1 MTYREAINLG
11 EKVLNMADVADAKID
26 AWLLLEMVCKIDR
39 SFYYLHM
46 EDEVAEEQLSEYEI
60 ALRKRAEHVPLQ
72 YIVGEAEFMGLK
84 FKVNSNVLIPR
95 QDTETLVEEAL
106 KVVKPEMKVLDMCTG
121 SGCLAILLA
130 EKFPQAEVDAVDI
143 SSEALEVAEI
153 NIADYELENR
163 VYPIQSD
170 LFENLQNTKYDLIIS
185 NPPYVTESSM
195 EGLPQEYR
203 YEPSLAL
210 VAGADGMDII
220 DRLLKEVKAHLN
232 DNGVLIVE
240 LGDGAEN
247 FKERFPNIEVTW
259 LPTSGGKDQVFMIK
273 KEQLPNA

>member
-1 MTYREAINLG
+1 MVLRTLRIPLEYE
-11 EKVLNMADVADAKID
+11 EKFLDAALTGNERDTVLNNISRRCDDLEPTAYITKEW
-26 AWLLLEMVCKIDR
+26 WLTGFT
-39 SFYYLHM
+39 FYV
-46 EDEVAEEQLSEYEI
+46 DE
-60 ALRKRAEHVPLQ
+60 R
-72 YIVGEAEFMGLK
+72 
-84 FKVNSNVLIPR
+84 VLIPR
-95 QDTETLVEEAL
+95 SYIAELIEKNFDGLLPDPARIHSI
-106 KVVKPEMKVLDMCTG
+106 LDMCTG

-143 SSEALEVAEI
+143 SSDALEVAEI
-153 NIADYELENR
+153 NIADYEFENR

-185 NPPYVTESSM
+185 NPPYVTEASM

-259 LPTSGGKDQVFMIK
+259 LPTSGGKDQVFMFK
-273 KEQLPNA
+273 KEQLPDA

>member
-1 MTYREAINLG
+1 M
-11 EKVLNMADVADAKID
+11 
-26 AWLLLEMVCKIDR
+26 
-39 SFYYLHM
+39 
-46 EDEVAEEQLSEYEI
+46 
-60 ALRKRAEHVPLQ
+60 
-72 YIVGEAEFMGLK
+72 
-84 FKVNSNVLIPR
+84 
-95 QDTETLVEEAL
+95 
-106 KVVKPEMKVLDMCTG
+106 
-121 SGCLAILLA
+121 
-130 EKFPQAEVDAVDI
+130 
-143 SSEALEVAEI
+143 AEI
-153 NIADYELENR
+153 NIADYEFENR

-185 NPPYVTESSM
+185 NPPYVTEASM

-247 FKERFPNIEVTW
+247 FKERLPNIEVTR
-259 LPTSGGKDQVFMIK
+259 LNTSAGKDQVFMIK
-273 KEQLPNA
+273 KEQLPDA

>member
-1 MTYREAINLG
+1 
-11 EKVLNMADVADAKID
+11 
-26 AWLLLEMVCKIDR
+26 
-39 SFYYLHM
+39 
-46 EDEVAEEQLSEYEI
+46 
-60 ALRKRAEHVPLQ
+60 
-72 YIVGEAEFMGLK
+72 
-84 FKVNSNVLIPR
+84 
-95 QDTETLVEEAL
+95 
-106 KVVKPEMKVLDMCTG
+106 MCTG

-143 SSEALEVAEI
+143 SSDALEVAEI
-153 NIADYELENR
+153 NIADYEFENR

-185 NPPYVTESSM
+185 NPPYVTEASM

-247 FKERFPNIEVTW
+247 FKERFPNMEVTW

-273 KEQLPNA
+273 KEQLPDA

>member
-1 MTYREAINLG
+1 MMETNTEPLKTTRDFIRYCTTRLYSSEATFNHGYQNPEEEAAFLVLRTLRIPLEYEEKFLDAALTGNERET
-11 EKVLNMADVADAKID
+11 VLNNISRRCDDLEPTAYITKEW
-26 AWLLLEMVCKIDR
+26 WLTGFP
-39 SFYYLHM
+39 FYV
-46 EDEVAEEQLSEYEI
+46 DE
-60 ALRKRAEHVPLQ
+60 R
-72 YIVGEAEFMGLK
+72 
-84 FKVNSNVLIPR
+84 VLIPR
-95 QDTETLVEEAL
+95 SYIAELIEKNFDGLLPDPARIHSI
-106 KVVKPEMKVLDMCTG
+106 LDMCTG

-143 SSEALEVAEI
+143 SSDALEVAEI
-153 NIADYELENR
+153 NIADYEFENR

-185 NPPYVTESSM
+185 NPPYVTEASM

-232 DNGVLIVE
+232 DLSLIH
-240 LGDGAEN
+240 
-247 FKERFPNIEVTW
+247 I
-259 LPTSGGKDQVFMIK
+259 
-273 KEQLPNA
+273 

>member
-1 MTYREAINLG
+1 M
-11 EKVLNMADVADAKID
+11 
-26 AWLLLEMVCKIDR
+26 
-39 SFYYLHM
+39 
-46 EDEVAEEQLSEYEI
+46 DE
-60 ALRKRAEHVPLQ
+60 R
-72 YIVGEAEFMGLK
+72 
-84 FKVNSNVLIPR
+84 VLIPR
-95 QDTETLVEEAL
+95 SYIAELIEKNFDGLLPDPARIHSI
-106 KVVKPEMKVLDMCTG
+106 LDMCTG

-143 SSEALEVAEI
+143 SSDALEVAEI
-153 NIADYELENR
+153 NIADYEFENR

-185 NPPYVTESSM
+185 NPALCHGSFHGRTSS
-195 EGLPQEYR
+195 GIPLR
-203 YEPSLAL
+203 AFFSL

-273 KEQLPNA
+273 KEQLPDA